1 MLNAVFHHL
10 DRLFPDMV
18 GWRRHFHMHPE
29 LSFQE
34 VETPKRIAEL
44 QRSFGLAVR
53 EGVGGRGVVAVLEG
67 ASPGPTVALRADFDA
82 LPIQDEKEVPYRSRV
97 PGVMHACGHD
107 AHTAILLGVA
117 KALCAVRDRLPG
129 RVVFIHQFAEEV
141 TPGGAKAMIEDG
153 CLEGVDV
160 IYGTHVWSGLP
171 LGTIG
176 YREGPMMAAA
186 DAFRIVVEGRGGHGA
201 APHETVDA
209 IAIGAQLVSM
219 LQQVV
224 ARRVDPVQPAVVT
237 VGSFHAGSAFN
248 VIAEQA
254 ELEGTARAFDE
265 GVRTLLE
272 REIERVVHGVCSAA
286 GARYTYTYT
295 RGYPALVNH
304 ERETRLLVD
313 ILSRI
318 YDANRLV
325 SMEPLMGGEDF
336 AYYLQEVPGTFFF
349 TGAGN
354 PQVGAAY
361 PHHHPRFDIDE
372 RAMAVAAKTLAALT
386 LRTLVG
392 ESVLD
397 GVQLTLPEASQ
408 PSVTT
413 A

>member
-1 MLNAVFHHL
+1 MLQTVFRHL
-10 DRLFPDMV
+10 DRLYPDMV
-18 GWRRHFHMHPE
+18 AWRRHFHMHPE

-67 ASPGPTVALRADFDA
+67 AAPGPTVALRADFDA
-82 LPIQDEKEVPYRSRV
+82 LPIQDEKEVPYRSQV
-97 PGVMHACGHD
+97 PGVMHAYGHD

-117 KALCAVRDRLPG
+117 RALSAVRNQLPG

-160 IYGTHVWSGLP
+160 IFGTHVWSGLP

-186 DAFRIVVEGRGGHGA
+186 DAFRIVVQGRGGHGA

-209 IAIGAQLVSM
+209 IAVGAQLVSM

-254 ELEGTARAFDE
+254 VLEGTARSFDE
-265 GVRTLLE
+265 GVRNLLE
-272 REIERVVHGVCSAA
+272 REIERVVQGVCAA
-286 GARYTYTYT
+286 ASARYSYTYT

-313 ILSRI
+313 TLSQV
-318 YDANRLV
+318 YNANRLV
-325 SMEPLMGGEDF
+325 RMDPIMGGEDF
-336 AYYLQEVPGTFFF
+336 AYYLQKVPGTFFF

-354 PQVGAAY
+354 PQVGASY

-372 RAMAVAAKTLAALT
+372 RAMAVAAKALAALT
-386 LRTLVG
+386 LRTLCG
-392 ESVLD
+392 DGVLD
-397 GVQLTLPEASQ
+397 GARLTLPEASQ
-408 PSVTT
+408 PVI